1 MYTISYA
8 VTGLIHGA
16 SELYHHLRIEQER
29 RDRLIKEPPTEIDK
43 AIGSIYPM
51 NIFAVFG
58 LNVSITGMAAAC
70 IEGSLN
76 HLVTTKLFDGDD
88 PNKMDPRQKIFR
100 DFIRDKVE
108 LDGGWAKSQQ
118 FFRLAF
124 DCTVQDVVGSPLNQ
138 ALDHLNTIRNSTA
151 HGSNIVFPDT
161 PLPDSA
167 ADVYPYS
174 WQKRLSRCS
183 GYLDSVL
190 SSKGLT
196 NHLQT
201 PELGFHWWKIIA
213 DSSAAFISRFGD
225 CEGTRFFKQIVSFNP
240 GYRWSPPQKSGTV

>member
-1 MYTISYA
+1 
-8 VTGLIHGA
+8 
-16 SELYHHLRIEQER
+16 
-29 RDRLIKEPPTEIDK
+29 
-43 AIGSIYPM
+43 M